1 MFSLLTGAKSF
12 RSNRWV
18 GSQRLNR
25 LGLHVA
31 RKRVADALTWVRRA
45 WLGTYVPEADRRA
58 MDREGMLVKPAF
70 LPAEELAAVRAEIL
84 SALWPTI
91 EMVQPPA
98 STRRVNLD
106 AQLCEGRFPALARL
120 INNPALLHAL
130 RYAAGCPGTPI
141 VGLQIIRSD
150 GVAAGHDPQTD
161 WHRDTFHS
169 AGKAWLFLHDV
180 PAEQGPFAFV
190 PGSHRPT
197 PAHWAWE
204 QAQSVQAKTEPN
216 AMHAHGS
223 FRIDE
228 ATLKQLGYTQT
239 YTAEVPG
246 NTLVVADMS
255 GFHRRTPSAHSTV
268 RVEVYFSLRRNP
280 FFAGLVPSLLG
291 LPFLRRN
298 WGGWVYGVYSWLL
311 ARGTHSWIPL
321 GLRPLACDE
330 QALLRTAEPAP
341 VPIPVPPVSA
351 PELVQ
356 VTDVVEVQAV
366 APVEPT
372 EAAEVVELSQAPPS
386 PPEPAQ
392 VG

>member
-18 GSQRLNR
+18 GSQRLNQ

-31 RKRVADALTWVRRA
+31 RKRVADALAGLRRA
-45 WLGTYVPEADRRA
+45 WLGMFVPESDRRA
-58 MDREGMLVKPAF
+58 LARDGMLVKPAF
-70 LPAEELAAVRAEIL
+70 LPIDDLSAVREEIL

-91 EMVQPPA
+91 EMAQPPA
-98 STRRVNLD
+98 FTRRVNLD

-120 INNPALLHAL
+120 IQNPALLRAL

-141 VGLQIIRSD
+141 VSLQIIRSS
-150 GVAAGHDPQTD
+150 GMAAGHDPQTE

-180 PAEQGPFAFV
+180 PADQGPFAFV

-197 PAHWAWE
+197 PAHWVWE
-204 QAQSVQAKTEPN
+204 RAQSVQAKVEPN
-216 AMHAHGS
+216 AMHANGS

-239 YTAEVPG
+239 FTAEVPG

-255 GFHRRTPSAHSTV
+255 GFHRRTPSAQPTV

-280 FFAGLVPSLLG
+280 FFAGLLPSLLS

-298 WGGWVYGVYSWLL
+298 WGGWVYGIYSWLL
-311 ARGTHSWIPL
+311 ARGTHNWIPL
-321 GLRPLACDE
+321 GLRPLEWDE
-330 QALLRTAEPAP
+330 QALLRTSPPA
-341 VPIPVPPVSA
+341 PPVSS
-351 PELVQ
+351 P
-356 VTDVVEVQAV
+356 DAV
-366 APVEPT
+366 AIVATETT
-372 EAAEVVELSQAPPS
+372 EAVDVALAVDGTALP
-386 PPEPAQ
+386 
-392 VG
+392 

>member
-18 GSQRLNR
+18 GSRRLNR

-31 RKRVADALTWVRRA
+31 RKRVADALAAMRRA
-45 WLGTYVPEADRRA
+45 WLGTRLAEADRHA
-58 MDREGMLVKPAF
+58 IDRDGMLVKPAF
-70 LPAEELAAVRAEIL
+70 LPPDELTAIREEIL

-120 INNPALLHAL
+120 INNPALLYAL

-180 PAEQGPFAFV
+180 PADQGPFAFV

-204 QAQSVQAKTEPN
+204 RDQSVQAKVEPN
-216 AMHAHGS
+216 AMHANGS
-223 FRIDE
+223 FRIDA
-228 ATLKQLGYTQT
+228 ATLPQLGYEQT

-255 GFHRRTPSAHSTV
+255 GFHRRTPSEQPTV
-268 RVEVYFSLRRNP
+268 RVEIYFSLRRNP

-291 LPFLRRN
+291 LPFLRRH
-298 WGGWVYGVYSWLL
+298 WGGWVYGVYSGLL

-321 GLRPLACDE
+321 GLRPLAWDE
-330 QALLRTAEPAP
+330 QALLRPPASVPAEAAEPAAPAAPEPVAAAEPVATAETPESVP
-341 VPIPVPPVSA
+341 VPES
-351 PELVQ
+351 
-356 VTDVVEVQAV
+356 
-366 APVEPT
+366 
-372 EAAEVVELSQAPPS
+372 S
-386 PPEPAQ
+386 
-392 VG
+392 

>member
-31 RKRVADALTWVRRA
+31 RKRVADAFAGVRRA
-45 WLGTYVPEADRRA
+45 WLGTHLPEADRRA
-58 MDREGMLVKPAF
+58 MDRDGMLVKPAF
-70 LPAEELAAVRAEIL
+70 LPPDELTAIREEIL

-91 EMVQPPA
+91 EMAQPPA

-106 AQLCEGRFPALARL
+106 AQLCEGRFPALARV
-120 INNPALLHAL
+120 INNPALLRAL

-180 PAEQGPFAFV
+180 PADQGPFAFV

-204 QAQSVQAKTEPN
+204 QAQSELASAEPN
-216 AMHAHGS
+216 AMHANGS
-223 FRIDE
+223 FRVDE
-228 ATLKQLGYTQT
+228 ATLKQLGYPET

-255 GFHRRTPSAHSTV
+255 GFHRRTPSTKPTV
-268 RVEVYFSLRRNP
+268 RVELYFSLRRNP

-291 LPFLRRN
+291 LPFLRRQ

-321 GLRPLACDE
+321 GLRPLAWDE
-330 QALLRTAEPAP
+330 QALLRPPAPLPAEAIEHAAQAVTEPVAAAESVTTAETLEP
-341 VPIPVPPVSA
+341 VPVPES
-351 PELVQ
+351 
-356 VTDVVEVQAV
+356 
-366 APVEPT
+366 
-372 EAAEVVELSQAPPS
+372 S
-386 PPEPAQ
+386 
-392 VG
+392 